1 MLRNEVGWYDK
12 EENSPEVLSIRLGH
26 DAAYVKATFSNRL
39 SVFIQDISAVC
50 VAIALALV
58 LEWRFGLVALATIP
72 LLVFASIT
80 QVFLFTPSRRQGI
93 EHCESCSRVKEGVY
107 VRCFHGNI
115 SQTYKCQCGEA
126 G

>member
-1 MLRNEVGWYDK
+1 MLKDLNNSIDLRHIIIILIFFPLASTAMLRNDVGWFDK

-39 SVFIQDISAVC
+39 SVFMQDIAAVF
-50 VAIALALV
+50 VALALALG

-80 QVFLFTPSRRQGI
+80 QVFL
-93 EHCESCSRVKEGVY
+93 
-107 VRCFHGNI
+107 
-115 SQTYKCQCGEA
+115 
-126 G
+126 